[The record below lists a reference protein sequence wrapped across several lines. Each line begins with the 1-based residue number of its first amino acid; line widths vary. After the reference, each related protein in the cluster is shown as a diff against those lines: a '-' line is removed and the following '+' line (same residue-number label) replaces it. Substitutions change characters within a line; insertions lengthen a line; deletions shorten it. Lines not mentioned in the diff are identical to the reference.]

1 MLLCEAIGQRLLLKF
16 DYNGS
21 RRVVQPYCHGVSST
35 GQESL
40 RAIQVGGAP
49 GGRLISSGKLWTVA
63 KMSNLKLSSQPFKPN
78 DPHYNPQDSAMK
90 SIHCR
95 I

>member
-1 MLLCEAIGQRLLLKF
+1 MLVCEAIGQRLLLEF

-21 RRVVQPYCHGVSST
+21 RRLVQPYCHGVSTT

-40 RAIQVGGAP
+40 RAIQVGGSP
-49 GGRLISSGKLWTVA
+49 GSKLISSGKLWTVA
-63 KMSNLKLSSQPFKPN
+63 KMSNLKLSAQTFKPN
-78 DPHYNPQDSAMK
+78 DPHYNPQDSAMQ